1 MSNKKQKKYLKKIL
15 KKHQFKTIK
24 AEDNL
29 ELTTEEMNILIAL
42 IDYVEK
48 NNGDAF
54 YHVGFGTYNEVDR
67 TTNVKTSGAGHS
79 EEIEKSLKMC
89 TKNFKRLNSK

>member
-1 MSNKKQKKYLKKIL
+1 MSDKKQKKYLKKIS
-15 KKHQFKTIK
+15 KKHQYKIIKT
-24 AEDNL
+24 EDNP
-29 ELTTEEMNILIAL
+29 ELTTEEMNILIPL

-48 NNGDAF
+48 HNGDAF
-54 YHVGFGTYNEVDR
+54 YHVGFGTYNEVDGV
-67 TTNVKTSGAGHS
+67 TNIKTSGCGPS